1 MLLQID
7 VYPNGVGS
15 SGSQK
20 PSQTLYANPATRG
33 GKGSDNDI
41 GLIATIGRKSDMDI
55 AFGREKS
62 MSRKHAVLRFVAP
75 KIDDDDDGE
84 YFVEPRN
91 KQESAAC
98 ENSPYRMCVVLEST
112 GKSGSFIASRDDDA
126 TPKIE
131 PKKNAG
137 VESDDETTDD
147 EGNTQPT
154 QSYATSMA
162 TQTGEM
168 INNAEISISNAIRN
182 HFGDV
187 PVKLL
192 KVDANENQI
201 LQLGGTVEKAEG
213 DNDGNNSHEDV
224 NKNTTSI
231 IIQFGN
237 PSPQSTLPTIKIT
250 QIPMVVVMS
259 SSVSFAIERTLRYC
273 GGRVQNDLL
282 PRFGETT
289 QLIVPE
295 RMPVAK
301 QIIAWCYRIPC
312 ISQDFIVALNSHE
325 SIHEPFPDCSMYPA
339 LVGNDTKGS
348 GFFWDEIHDENLLSN
363 YIILSAD
370 ESSEFESEGLA
381 EAGGA
386 RVERLYD
393 TGKKPTKA
401 KVTAFT
407 KIAQSLLSETKDTEM
422 TVLLLASRVNAKTK
436 TPNTNTNMLIKKL
449 KDLEMETTS
458 VKVLAKAIT
467 HKNSDLLGLKNDTGK
482 RKNNPNPVPES
493 GLEAKNKMKRNAET
507 RDRNLGDKNKD
518 NTNQDSGPD
527 LVTDQTPSVPHD
539 NRSNRNKRKISSP
552 PYDDESQ
559 RTLGEADSNGWFAAA
574 PKNDH
579 ERVKWR
585 SFASEAYRKKT
596 GDGIEQPAS
605 TSGVIK
611 VLGTSLTTAQASL
624 PSGCHASRGRQSR
637 QIGHRSQVQVRCDVP
652 NFKKFKKNKFKQ
664 VHPNDRVVLLQVT
677 SHTRENFGE
686 MSAEQKEIEEDQRL
700 ADALFR
706 GDPVA
711 TQKKRRRHA

>member
-112 GKSGSFIASRDDDA
+112 GKSGSFVASRDDDA

-231 IIQFGN
+231 IIQ
-237 PSPQSTLPTIKIT
+237 LR
-250 QIPMVVVMS
+250 
-259 SSVSFAIERTLRYC
+259 IEY
-273 GGRVQNDLL
+273 DL
-282 PRFGETT
+282 F
-289 QLIVPE
+289 
-295 RMPVAK
+295 
-301 QIIAWCYRIPC
+301 
-312 ISQDFIVALNSHE
+312 
-325 SIHEPFPDCSMYPA
+325 
-339 LVGNDTKGS
+339 
-348 GFFWDEIHDENLLSN
+348 
-363 YIILSAD
+363 
-370 ESSEFESEGLA
+370 
-381 EAGGA
+381 
-386 RVERLYD
+386 
-393 TGKKPTKA
+393 
-401 KVTAFT
+401 
-407 KIAQSLLSETKDTEM
+407 
-422 TVLLLASRVNAKTK
+422 
-436 TPNTNTNMLIKKL
+436 
-449 KDLEMETTS
+449 
-458 VKVLAKAIT
+458 
-467 HKNSDLLGLKNDTGK
+467 
-482 RKNNPNPVPES
+482 
-493 GLEAKNKMKRNAET
+493 
-507 RDRNLGDKNKD
+507 
-518 NTNQDSGPD
+518 
-527 LVTDQTPSVPHD
+527 
-539 NRSNRNKRKISSP
+539 
-552 PYDDESQ
+552 
-559 RTLGEADSNGWFAAA
+559 
-574 PKNDH
+574 
-579 ERVKWR
+579 
-585 SFASEAYRKKT
+585 
-596 GDGIEQPAS
+596 
-605 TSGVIK
+605 
-611 VLGTSLTTAQASL
+611 
-624 PSGCHASRGRQSR
+624 
-637 QIGHRSQVQVRCDVP
+637 
-652 NFKKFKKNKFKQ
+652 
-664 VHPNDRVVLLQVT
+664 
-677 SHTRENFGE
+677 
-686 MSAEQKEIEEDQRL
+686 
-700 ADALFR
+700 
-706 GDPVA
+706 
-711 TQKKRRRHA
+711 